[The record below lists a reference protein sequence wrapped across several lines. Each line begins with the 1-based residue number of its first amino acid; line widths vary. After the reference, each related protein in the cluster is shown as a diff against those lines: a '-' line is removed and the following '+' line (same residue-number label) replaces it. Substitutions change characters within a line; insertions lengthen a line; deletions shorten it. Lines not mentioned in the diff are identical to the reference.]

1 MTVARTAVPDDLGI
15 WTQLSDDD
23 ALASQ
28 RSTAGPDAFPV
39 AVKAN
44 IAVRGLHR
52 SAGCRV
58 LDVAAEEAD
67 APVVAAFRHHG
78 AVVVGMANM
87 HELALG
93 VTSDNAAYGSARVPS
108 APRLSAGGSSGGSA
122 AAVAAGLV
130 PLALGT
136 DTGGSVSIPAG
147 NCGVV
152 GFRPS
157 TGRWPTAGI
166 VGLSWTRDTPGVFA
180 TTVEDAA
187 RADSWV
193 TGSRSAPPVERA
205 RLGIPTT
212 FLQDL
217 DARTE
222 EAFFRTLDDARG
234 AGIDVVDVDIADV
247 LARARRAES
256 LVVGWEAPRELA
268 AAAARALNLPPDEA
282 FEVLRAGVETAD
294 VADFLEGLVDHPV
307 SADEYADA
315 LSLVLEARILA
326 DVTLARL
333 GVDALV
339 FPTTPAPAP
348 LSGGGA
354 TVRHRDRETSVF
366 GLYTRHTGPGTILGA
381 PMVTV
386 PAPGIGATVGI
397 TVQGRRFDDA
407 RTLGIA
413 RRLHD
418 DSRDEAVPRA
428 GVSVEHGA

>member
-1 MTVARTAVPDDLGI
+1 MIAGQTTTSDDHGT
-15 WTQLSDDD
+15 WTQLTDD
-23 ALASQ
+23 ATL
-28 RSTAGPDAFPV
+28 STAWRAAGPGAFPL

-44 IAVRGLHR
+44 IAARGLRR

-93 VTSDNAAYGSARVPS
+93 VTSDNAAYGAARVPS
-108 APRLSAGGSSGGSA
+108 APHLSAGGSSGGSA
-122 AAVAAGLV
+122 ATVAAGLV

-136 DTGGSVSIPAG
+136 DTGGSVSIPAS

-180 TTVEDAA
+180 TTVPQAA

-193 TGSRSAPPVERA
+193 TGSRPAPPAERA
-205 RLGIPTT
+205 RLGIPTA
-212 FLQDL
+212 FLEDL
-217 DARTE
+217 DAGTE
-222 EAFFRTLDDARG
+222 EAFFRAIDARG
-234 AGIDVVDVDIADV
+234 PGIEVVEIDIADA
-247 LARARRAES
+247 LACARRAEP

-268 AAAARALNLPPDEA
+268 AAAARALDLPPDEA

-294 VADFLEGLVDHPV
+294 VADFLAGVVDRPV
-307 SADEYADA
+307 SADEYAGA
-315 LSLVLEARILA
+315 LSLVLEARTLA
-326 DVTLARL
+326 DDAMDRV

-339 FPTTPAPAP
+339 FSTTPAPAP

-386 PAPGIGATVGI
+386 PARVTGAPVGI
-397 TVQGRRFDDA
+397 TVQGRPFDDA

-418 DSRDEAVPRA
+418 DWHDEVAAR
-428 GVSVEHGA
+428 GSVSVEHGS